1 MSWNT
6 SGMHTVQVRAIDGD
20 GASSEAKQG
29 TLMVHN
35 VPPTVTG
42 LIPYEAVIE
51 DNPLELTVVP
61 DDTPSDMETLEVC
74 WDLDAKFDADNDGEA
89 DNDCEKTGA
98 SIVASWPTESI
109 RMVTVTVTDD
119 DGAIAQQS
127 MNVSVINRAPVAVLE
142 TMDALEDLTEG
153 DNLTLTGFNS
163 NDTAN
168 DNLTL
173 VYRWDASHLDTD
185 LDGAKTG
192 DVDHTGQTW
201 TIENLPAGTLTFV
214 LTVIDDDGLS
224 DQKEIT
230 VLVAEAPPD
239 GIFETISSA
248 VGTTT
253 ALVIGVCSASPSSAS
268 SASCCSPVEGS
279 RMRRT
284 LGCLNKASLP
294 QTRKPWRP
302 YRKRNRLRNR
312 RPLKQWR
319 LNLNRW
325 KPTGRPSRLQRPS
338 AAVHRFPQPGFQKGG
353 QWSSGTTTASSGSQ
367 PISPHLPPS
376 NP

>member
-1 MSWNT
+1 M
-6 SGMHTVQVRAIDGD
+6 
-20 GASSEAKQG
+20 
-29 TLMVHN
+29 
-35 VPPTVTG
+35 
-42 LIPYEAVIE
+42 
-51 DNPLELTVVP
+51 
-61 DDTPSDMETLEVC
+61 C

-98 SIVASWPTESI
+98 SIVAPWPTESI
-109 RMVTVTVTDD
+109 RMVSLVTDD

-127 MNVSVINRAPVAVLE
+127 MNASVINRAPVAVLE

-224 DQKEIT
+224 DKRKSPFWSLKHRPMEF
-230 VLVAEAPPD
+230 LKRSAAPS
-239 GIFETISSA
+239 EQRLRSSS
-248 VGTTT
+248 
-253 ALVIGVCSASPSSAS
+253 VCSASPSSAS

-302 YRKRNRLRNR
+302 YRNATACATR

-353 QWSSGTTTASSGSQ
+353 QWSSGTTTASGSQ

>member
-1 MSWNT
+1 MVLNIPPTVSAPTLMKGGEEVLPDENGTWHLNEDEVALLKATATDSANDAGTMLIEWHPSLADENWTVSTVGVASSQPMSWNT

-142 TMDALEDLTEG
+142 TMDALEDLE
-153 DNLTLTGFNS
+153 
-163 NDTAN
+163 
-168 DNLTL
+168 
-173 VYRWDASHLDTD
+173 
-185 LDGAKTG
+185 
-192 DVDHTGQTW
+192 
-201 TIENLPAGTLTFV
+201 
-214 LTVIDDDGLS
+214 
-224 DQKEIT
+224 
-230 VLVAEAPPD
+230 
-239 GIFETISSA
+239 
-248 VGTTT
+248 
-253 ALVIGVCSASPSSAS
+253 
-268 SASCCSPVEGS
+268 
-279 RMRRT
+279 
-284 LGCLNKASLP
+284 
-294 QTRKPWRP
+294 
-302 YRKRNRLRNR
+302 
-312 RPLKQWR
+312 
-319 LNLNRW
+319 
-325 KPTGRPSRLQRPS
+325 
-338 AAVHRFPQPGFQKGG
+338 
-353 QWSSGTTTASSGSQ
+353 
-367 PISPHLPPS
+367 
-376 NP
+376 